1 MQPSK
6 WVRDCVRVSKS
17 PSRRQYRFRKQEEE
31 RREERARGSFM
42 SAVPR
47 PRPPPPPPRR
57 AISSAQAITRNYNC
71 IMKRSFVKGRTLLRD
86 SNLSGK
92 MQKGNSATL
101 APLHSCP
108 CPLSRQRRAADAW
121 GKVKADLSRIYTK
134 GCVVIS
140 LKCTHS
146 LKREGK
152 RESGSFVLN
161 ETIVI

>member
-1 MQPSK
+1 MKPEKFMQPSK

-71 IMKRSFVKGRTLLRD
+71 IMKRSFAKGRTLLRD

-101 APLHSCP
+101 APFTPSPVCHAK
-108 CPLSRQRRAADAW
+108 RRAADAW

-152 RESGSFVLN
+152 RERAALLF
-161 ETIVI
+161 